1 MRRRRRAERT
11 FGGFVV
17 ARQEI
22 VTSLGKPGVDLQCA
36 TALEILEAFRCWGRG
51 SHIFDNLSP
60 SQPSR
65 PPGLP
70 AAARASSRTDP
81 TDDAMPPPRRRQRNG
96 RRGPGDERDRK
107 SHREVHRAIAP
118 WGVFG
123 APLAHSNDAEQ
134 AMRTAL
140 AISAAIPDLS
150 ARVGRP
156 IGVAGGQVVAS
167 RTGSTGHS
175 EYNVT
180 GDTINLA
187 SHGCRRGRRNRDVGA
202 TAFRIPAI
210 PRLNGSRRDDS
221 AAFLG
226 DYPAE
231 SGAMVPMVVGPDKLV
246 GHLLLFGRQ
255 AGV

>member
-118 WGVFG
+118 WGLRRSTCAQQRCRAG
-123 APLAHSNDAEQ
+123 HEDRAGH
-134 AMRTAL
+134 
-140 AISAAIPDLS
+140 I
-150 ARVGRP
+150 GRDTGL
-156 IGVAGGQVVAS
+156 IGPRWPPNRRRR
-167 RTGSTGHS
+167 RTGCSQ
-175 EYNVT
+175 
-180 GDTINLA
+180 
-187 SHGCRRGRRNRDVGA
+187 SHGQYRPQRVQCDRRHHKSRVSRL
-202 TAFRIPAI
+202 P
-210 PRLNGSRRDDS
+210 PRPSKS
-221 AAFLG
+221 
-226 DYPAE
+226 
-231 SGAMVPMVVGPDKLV
+231 
-246 GHLLLFGRQ
+246 
-255 AGV
+255 

>member
-1 MRRRRRAERT
+1 
-11 FGGFVV
+11 V

-22 VTSLGKPGVDLQCA
+22 VTSLGKPGRVDLQ
-36 TALEILEAFRCWGRG
+36 
-51 SHIFDNLSP
+51 
-60 SQPSR
+60 
-65 PPGLP
+65 
-70 AAARASSRTDP
+70 ARRRRKSSRLSG
-81 TDDAMPPPRRRQRNG
+81 AGVEARIFSIICRQVSLHAHRVCPQLRERQAG
-96 RRGPGDERDRK
+96 RIQLMTPCRLHVAGKEMVAEAQATSEIENRIEKYIGRLR
-107 SHREVHRAIAP
+107 H
-118 WGVFG
+118 GVFG

-187 SHGCRRGRRNRDVGA
+187 SHGCRRGRRNPDVGA
-202 TAFRIPAI
+202 TAFRFPAI